1 VSDEVKSK
9 RGSQDEK
16 PINLLNVYI
25 SLMTSAMTSAL
36 PDNLPEV
43 SIRFET
49 DLYRWFDWWVLEY
62 LIDNYR
68 SELWL

>member
-16 PINLLNVYI
+16 PINLLNLFI

-43 SIRFET
+43 SIRFVT